1 MVFTAFYWLK
11 LLDKLLISAN
21 KWLIAGRLTE
31 LAYTQLDKVPLFR
44 STAQYDSVLERD
56 VFSALV

>member
-11 LLDKLLISAN
+11 LLDKLLICAN

-44 STAQYDSVLERD
+44 STAQYVSVLELD